1 MEEIWSLGAGKSEH
15 PSLLLF
21 WPNLLHLLLSSW
33 QIYNNYREKI
43 FRRYEKIYT
52 TLLGCIQLS
61 RTNKLYPVATL
72 QMHFLPEGGRVGGF
86 ALTVLG
92 RWMFFVSADFIT
104 AFPPQGSWHMS
115 PNLAVLL
122 PARSNVGQIRKIRF
136 GPCGLNWNKFK
147 DCPTVAFPD
156 TLCYFWR

>member
-1 MEEIWSLGAGKSEH
+1 MSFMEEIWSLGAGKSEH

-43 FRRYEKIYT
+43 FSKYEKIYT

-115 PNLAVLL
+115 PNSSTASQVKCWT
-122 PARSNVGQIRKIRF
+122 NQK
-136 GPCGLNWNKFK
+136 NKVWAMWVK
-147 DCPTVAFPD
+147 
-156 TLCYFWR
+156 LK